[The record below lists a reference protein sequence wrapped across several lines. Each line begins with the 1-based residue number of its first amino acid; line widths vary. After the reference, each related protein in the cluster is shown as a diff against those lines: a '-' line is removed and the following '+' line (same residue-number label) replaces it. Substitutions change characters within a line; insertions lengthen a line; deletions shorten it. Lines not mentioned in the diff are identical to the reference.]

1 MSRLVT
7 TRHSGGQLIN
17 KISRGRISRA
27 LFAVEL
33 ALLVA
38 VAIEALPLFIG
49 ALRYTIFV
57 HIAGQTTLN
66 GFGILLMMLLLVTP
80 IALFFVVLD
89 AFQAGEIRA
98 IAHLRKL
105 TWVALAG
112 ALAASAWIAYS
123 VLYEGPSE
131 MHVSNAVILTPFLF
145 LWLPLIHI
153 WFVRNDELA

>member
-1 MSRLVT
+1 
-7 TRHSGGQLIN
+7 
-17 KISRGRISRA
+17 
-27 LFAVEL
+27 
-33 ALLVA
+33 
-38 VAIEALPLFIG
+38 
-49 ALRYTIFV
+49 
-57 HIAGQTTLN
+57 
-66 GFGILLMMLLLVTP
+66 MMLLLVTP